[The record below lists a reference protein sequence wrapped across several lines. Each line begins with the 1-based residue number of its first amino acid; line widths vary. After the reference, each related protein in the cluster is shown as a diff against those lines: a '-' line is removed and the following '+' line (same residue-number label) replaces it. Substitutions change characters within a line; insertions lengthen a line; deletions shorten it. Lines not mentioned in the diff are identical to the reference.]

1 MPSIVDT
8 LHLHPSAFIKFRE
21 HPNPWEQVPTYIP
34 SWWWFCK
41 GFSYF
46 TLNELTFQMKIL
58 LHYDMM
64 LFLLNFR
71 DSLLLFCQLVQRT
84 NTYTD
89 GFRRLY
95 KFFTSDQCFVA
106 SCMWNMHSLRTFFHE
121 YFELSQ
127 TRPWLWMLPIARK
140 CKEIYVVRD
149 DILKNQ
155 PPLAFPLPAMPTG
168 SGGISQGAGQQTNG
182 HPKWAPVASWVE
194 FNKKQRITL
203 KVFPRKETEK
213 DDFYD
218 WKLFSKLCASGF
230 SSNLAQLQ
238 RV

>member
-58 LHYDMM
+58 LHYDMV
-64 LFLLNFR
+64 LSLHNFR
-71 DSLLLFCQLVQRT
+71 DSLLLFCQLVQRA

-89 GFRRLY
+89 GFRRLHN
-95 KFFTSDQCFVA
+95 FFTSDQCFVA

-140 CKEIYVVRD
+140 CKELYVGRD
-149 DILKNQ
+149 DIFNNQ

-182 HPKWAPVASWVE
+182 HLKWDLVASWVE
-194 FNKKQRITL
+194 FIYIT
-203 KVFPRKETEK
+203 K
-213 DDFYD
+213 
-218 WKLFSKLCASGF
+218 
-230 SSNLAQLQ
+230 SNE
-238 RV
+238 